1 MAKKTPEQKL
11 AKQLL
16 KAEKCL
22 TREQAQK
29 IIRKA
34 EEAKR
39 LINEKHNS

>member
-1 MAKKTPEQKL
+1 MTKKTPEQKL
-11 AKQLL
+11 AKQLM
-16 KAEKCL
+16 KAENCL
-22 TREQAQK
+22 TRKKAQK